1 MSNGVD
7 EYGWQSP
14 TGLTSSNYITPAV
27 LRILTVLKV
36 SRVCDVGSGNGA
48 LVGDLRKVGYYA
60 AGVEYDKQGVEIA
73 QKNLPG
79 VNFYNLGVQDDADA
93 VVVAEGDRFDAVVST
108 EVVEHL
114 FSPHLLPVFAHKM
127 LRRGGHLVISTPYH
141 GYLKNL
147 ALSVF
152 NKWDKHHTPLWHG
165 GHIKFWSRQTLTE
178 LLEKNGFEVVEFH
191 GAGRLPWL
199 WKSMILVAKAV

>member
-14 TGLTSSNYITPAV
+14 TGLESSNYITPAV
-27 LRILTVLKV
+27 LRILAALKV
-36 SRVCDVGSGNGA
+36 SRVCDIGSGNGA

-79 VNFYNLGVQDDADA
+79 VNFYNLGVQDDADV

-114 FSPHLLPVFAHKM
+114 FSPHLLPVFAHKIV
-127 LRRGGHLVISTPYH
+127 RRGGHLVISTPYH

-178 LLEKNGFEVVEFH
+178 LLEKNGFKVVGFY